1 MFQFP
6 GCPSHNYGFIVR
18 WQVFAPAGFPHSDIC
33 GSMPA
38 CGSPQLFA
46 AYHVLLRQSVP
57 GHPPCALIR
66 LIYFGFHMSLPV
78 PLLGHASTLVLS
90 LAFCGLRFQSS
101 SLSGFPSPRS
111 RSQCASRL
119 FSVQFSRNDLRPTPE
134 NDIVR
139 KEEEPSVPSI
149 LVPFTRF
156 PWRSTWDCDELLH
169 HILPRKEVI
178 QPHLPIRLPCYD
190 FTPVIGLTFDG

>member
-1 MFQFP
+1 
-6 GCPSHNYGFIVR
+6 
-18 WQVFAPAGFPHSDIC
+18 
-33 GSMPA
+33 MPA

-66 LIYFGFHMSLPV
+66 LIYFGFHMPLPV

-90 LAFCGLRFQSS
+90 LAFCGLASKVLPFRA
-101 SLSGFPSPRS
+101 SLLRAPARNVLRVF
-111 RSQCASRL
+111 

-169 HILPRKEVI
+169 HFLPRKEVI

>member
-1 MFQFP
+1 MLPPLFSLLPFA
-6 GCPSHNYGFIVR
+6 GFASKVLPFR
-18 WQVFAPAGFPHSDIC
+18 ASLLHAPARN
-33 GSMPA
+33 
-38 CGSPQLFA
+38 
-46 AYHVLLRQSVP
+46 VLRV
-57 GHPPCALIR
+57 
-66 LIYFGFHMSLPV
+66 F
-78 PLLGHASTLVLS
+78 
-90 LAFCGLRFQSS
+90 
-101 SLSGFPSPRS
+101 
-111 RSQCASRL
+111 

-139 KEEEPSVPSI
+139 KEEEPSVPFI

-190 FTPVIGLTFDG
+190 FTPVIGLTLGGCFLIRLALPTLGTPDSHGVTGGVYKTRERIHPDILIRDY

>member
-66 LIYFGFHMSLPV
+66 LIYFGFRMPLPV
-78 PLLGHASTLVLS
+78 SLLGHASTLVLS
-90 LAFCGLRFQSS
+90 LAFCGLASKVLPFRASLLHAPARNVLRVS
-101 SLSGFPSPRS
+101 SLCSFQGTIGGLKWTRTT
-111 RSQCASRL
+111 
-119 FSVQFSRNDLRPTPE
+119 DLT
-134 NDIVR
+134 
-139 KEEEPSVPSI
+139 
-149 LVPFTRF
+149 L
-156 PWRSTWDCDELLH
+156 
-169 HILPRKEVI
+169 
-178 QPHLPIRLPCYD
+178 IRRVL
-190 FTPVIGLTFDG
+190 

>member
-1 MFQFP
+1 MTGVHTCRVPPFGHLRINACLQLPAAFRSLP
-6 GCPSHNYGFIVR
+6 RPSSAISARASSLCSYSLDLSGLARPFRAMLQPLFSLLPSAGFAYLPILSDLSLS
-18 WQVFAPAGFPHSDIC
+18 APARNV
-33 GSMPA
+33 
-38 CGSPQLFA
+38 LR
-46 AYHVLLRQSVP
+46 VLL
-57 GHPPCALIR
+57 
-66 LIYFGFHMSLPV
+66 
-78 PLLGHASTLVLS
+78 
-90 LAFCGLRFQSS
+90 
-101 SLSGFPSPRS
+101 
-111 RSQCASRL
+111 
-119 FSVQFSRNDLRPTPE
+119 SVQFSRNDLRPTPE